1 VLWWTSIDRPT
12 DTDGYAPLLRRL
24 EGTSEPPH
32 RFRGPLQPGGD
43 AGDVRHPGDT
53 GPVGSLGD
61 HCADNASDMITN
73 LPTQIFPP
81 MAVAG
86 MAPGGD
92 DESATPGG
100 QTLLTVIARATTA
113 GRGLL

>member
-1 VLWWTSIDRPT
+1 M
-12 DTDGYAPLLRRL
+12 Y
-24 EGTSEPPH
+24 GT
-32 RFRGPLQPGGD
+32 
-43 AGDVRHPGDT
+43 PGDT

>member
-1 VLWWTSIDRPT
+1 M
-12 DTDGYAPLLRRL
+12 RRCYGAWREHPNPHTGSAGRCNP
-24 EGTSEPPH
+24 EGMRAMYGT
-32 RFRGPLQPGGD
+32 
-43 AGDVRHPGDT
+43 PGDT

-61 HCADNASDMITN
+61 HCADNASYMITN